1 MGEAM
6 TVELDRVLDNALRDA
21 LEKNGELGLMRAIIV
36 KYRDQ
41 GFGSDSVYALL
52 DAMRNGAAEECENK
66 ILELMDIVS
75 GFCRPDMRGW

>member
-1 MGEAM
+1 M

-41 GFGSDSVYALL
+41 GFGSDSVCALL

-66 ILELMDIVS
+66 IIELMDIVS
-75 GFCRPDMRGW
+75 GFCRPDMRVW